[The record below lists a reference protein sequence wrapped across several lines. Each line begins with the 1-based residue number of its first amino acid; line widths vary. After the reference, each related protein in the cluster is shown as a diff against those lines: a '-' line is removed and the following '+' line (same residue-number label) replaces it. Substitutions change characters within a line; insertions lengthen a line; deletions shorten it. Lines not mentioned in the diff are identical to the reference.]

1 MYLIEEG
8 LAPDHFLLFQS
19 TRQLCVNHC
28 ATKLNEFGR
37 AGVIWPTEECRFFY
51 KQSVGNFATLS
62 YKRKHYKR

>member
-37 AGVIWPTEECRFFY
+37 AGVIWPTEECQFFLQTVRWELCY
-51 KQSVGNFATLS
+51 TLI
-62 YKRKHYKR
+62 